1 MFWFLFLPHLA
12 VLSPL
17 AAGARRVFGRVE
29 HCFASHCQGACLSPK
44 CIRLMYKGGGYTYK
58 HANEID
64 LHVSENFGRLTL
76 ITFRLILHL
85 TIAINPN

>member
-1 MFWFLFLPHLA
+1 
-12 VLSPL
+12 
-17 AAGARRVFGRVE
+17 
-29 HCFASHCQGACLSPK
+29 
-44 CIRLMYKGGGYTYK
+44 MYKGGGYTYK